1 MVPWYAEP
9 EDPDRE
15 INPIILQFMAKS
27 TLRAV
32 LSDKHALK
40 ATMDKRGLDVN
51 TPQWEL
57 TDCIYSQLKQER
69 LARVK
74 ELQRQF
80 VNYLMESNGDYA
92 ALLKDVFV
100 SFARAVKEQ
109 KEERASGAAAALTE
123 SKTEEKTVTE
133 KKSGWKKLRTAQS
146 QPDFGRLMKGLKRG
160 ETQPTREGSLIGAT
174 IQIMD
179 SRDLRS
185 HTKGLTIKSESAK
198 GQAWELS
205 DGSFVTKDHQGTRWV
220 ISEAAKADLVTER
233 SPMRSLQT
241 SSAKS
246 SSTGTIRRRPSISE
260 LGRMDPKVARPPSR
274 SGSKQM
280 PQRR

>member
-51 TPQWEL
+51 TEKWEL

-69 LARVK
+69 LARAK

-80 VNYLMESNGDYA
+80 VTYLMESNGDYA
-92 ALLKDVFV
+92 ALLKDVFA

-109 KEERASGAAAALTE
+109 KEERAPLAPAEVTE
-123 SKTEEKTVTE
+123 LNSAKKAVTE
-133 KKSGWKKLRTAQS
+133 KKSVPEGWKKLKAARS

-160 ETQPTREGSLIGAT
+160 EAQPSGEGSLIGAS
-174 IQIMD
+174 IQVVD
-179 SRDLRS
+179 SRDPRS
-185 HTKGLTIKSESAK
+185 LTKGLTIQSESTK

-220 ISEAAKADLVTER
+220 VTEV
-233 SPMRSLQT
+233 
-241 SSAKS
+241 AKPVTEIATRS
-246 SSTGTIRRRPSISE
+246 SSTGTIRRRPSVSE
-260 LGRMDPKVARPPSR
+260 MRRMDPKVARPPSR

-280 PQRR
+280 PRRR